1 MIESRFLKFN
11 KTKLII
17 TKKANKVDTSVK
29 QYTLVKKMQKQLK
42 VQSEEFLILL
52 VRLITRTV
60 DKYILQE
67 KEVET
72 YY

>member
-29 QYTLVKKMQKQLK
+29 QYTLVKKMHKQLK

-52 VRLITRTV
+52 VRLITR

-67 KEVET
+67 KEVVET